1 MPAIRRAIVAGNWK
15 MNLNSDQAES
25 LATSVAE
32 RLAEAGTAEIVL
44 CPPAVYLAAVDST
57 LKKVGGTIPSGVAV
71 GGQNM
76 HEKASGAFT
85 GEVSAAMLLDT
96 GCRYAILG
104 HSERRTL
111 FGETD
116 ATVNLKTKAALA
128 AGLIPIVCVG
138 ESLEEREADHTDA
151 IIAKQVRESLA
162 ALSAAE
168 LSKII
173 VAYEPVWAIG
183 TGKVA
188 TPQQAQ
194 EVHALIRRLLGELA
208 SSAVADVIRIVYG
221 GSVKPD
227 NAAAL
232 AEQPDIDGAL
242 VGGASLKADD
252 FMGIVGC
259 FG

>member
-1 MPAIRRAIVAGNWK
+1 MIEPACGRSTAAPKPSRNAATGW
-15 MNLNSDQAES
+15 
-25 LATSVAE
+25 LAT
-32 RLAEAGTAEIVL
+32 

-151 IIAKQVRESLA
+151 IISKQVRESLA
-162 ALSAAE
+162 ALSTAE

-194 EVHALIRRLLGELA
+194 EVHSLIRRLLGELA